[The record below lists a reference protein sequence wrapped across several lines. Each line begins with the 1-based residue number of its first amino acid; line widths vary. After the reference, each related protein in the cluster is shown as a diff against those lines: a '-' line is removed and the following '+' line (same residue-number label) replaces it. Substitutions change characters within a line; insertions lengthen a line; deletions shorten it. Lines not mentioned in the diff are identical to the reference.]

1 VDSHI
6 SAIKKDTRGMFLILG
21 YIVVFGSVLGGYA
34 LYHGPWHMLIQPV
47 KFLIIFGAGL
57 GAFIASNSAF
67 TLKLAVKGLVHSLNN
82 GPSKAKYLDMLALL
96 YGLFAKMQREG
107 IISIEKDIEQPE
119 NSALFQQYP
128 TMAKDKHACLFI
140 GDTLRVYLTT
150 GNAGELDK
158 LMGMD
163 MAAMH
168 HEETLPAQSIAHM
181 ADSLPGLGIVAAVL
195 GIILTMTMI
204 DQGPEVIG
212 HSVAGALVGAFLGI
226 LLCYGLVGPIG
237 AKLETLA
244 EEQQLFYRAIREAL
258 AATVRGSSPIVA
270 LEYGRRAIPLVFR
283 PTFLEMEKKLKG

>member
-1 VDSHI
+1 
-6 SAIKKDTRGMFLILG
+6 MFVILG
-21 YIVVFGSVLGGYA
+21 YIIVFGSVLGGYA
-34 LYHGPWHMLIQPV
+34 LYQGPWHMLMQPI

-57 GAFIASNSAF
+57 GAFVAGSSPF
-67 TLKLAVKGLVHSLNN
+67 TLKLAVRGLIHSFGS
-82 GPSKAKYLDMLALL
+82 GPSKAKYMDMLALL

-119 NSALFQQYP
+119 SSALFQQYP
-128 TMAKDKHACLFI
+128 TMAKDKHACFFI

-158 LMGMD
+158 LMGVD
-163 MAAMH
+163 MSTMH
-168 HEETLPAQSIAHM
+168 DEEQLPAHALSHM

-226 LLCYGLVGPIG
+226 LLCYGLVGPLG
-237 AKLETLA
+237 SKLENLSH
-244 EEQQLFYRAIREAL
+244 EHHLFYRAIREAV
-258 AATVRGSSPIVA
+258 AAAVRGSSPIVA
-270 LEYGRRAIPLVFR
+270 LEYGRRAIPLTFR